1 MRVVHFLHGRAN
13 PNGTNG
19 GDRVIYNLAKHT
31 AELGAQV
38 FVLGLSEK
46 SPLPIG
52 GSVVQ
57 NFSLPRDP
65 FSLPSALILRRS
77 AILNRTLS
85 IFMACTHL
93 GT

>member
-19 GDRVIYNLAKHT
+19 GDRVIYNLAKYT

-38 FVLGLSEK
+38 LCSAFRRNLLFPLGLC
-46 SPLPIG
+46 
-52 GSVVQ
+52 VQ
-57 NFSLPRDP
+57 RLSFRRDP
-65 FSLPSALILRRS
+65 FSLPS
-77 AILNRTLS
+77 RTYCDAPRYEPDIVHFHGVYS
-85 IFMACTHL
+85 L